1 MQFTKEDLV
10 YFADK
15 LAKTESKFFER
26 FQLQILNPIN
36 ASQLL
41 SINKIV
47 IDGNDDFVYRIGD
60 YNSLLT
66 QFITIQYMKS
76 IKCSI
81 FLDCSLVYHNNKIL
95 VTKQK
100 KVDYISCDVDVAK
113 KCWEDKDI
121 QILEQQ
127 GIFGLDHN
135 NIGYI
140 NNYPYILDWMG
151 GPIIVENQLK
161 DWKGVVLYN
170 IDKKEFNYGL

>member
-1 MQFTKEDLV
+1 MQFTKEDLI

-15 LAKTESKFFER
+15 LEKTESKFFER
-26 FQLQILNPIN
+26 FQPQILNPNN
-36 ASQLL
+36 AAQLS

-47 IDGNDDFVYRIGD
+47 IDGNDGFVYRIGD

-81 FLDCSLVYHNNKIL
+81 FLDCSLIYHNDKIL
-95 VTKQK
+95 ITKQRR
-100 KVDYISCDVDVAK
+100 VDYISCDVDTAK
-113 KCWEDKDI
+113 KYWDDKDI

-140 NNYPYILDWMG
+140 DNQPYILDWMG
-151 GPIIVENQLK
+151 GPIVVGKNLK
-161 DWKGVVLYN
+161 DWKGN
-170 IDKKEFNYGL
+170 ILMEVKLDGMSK